1 MRKPSHGIPR
11 CDYFASRMGG
21 GWEPVVAEVA
31 EELKSATRPKPET

>member
-1 MRKPSHGIPR
+1 
-11 CDYFASRMGG
+11 MGG